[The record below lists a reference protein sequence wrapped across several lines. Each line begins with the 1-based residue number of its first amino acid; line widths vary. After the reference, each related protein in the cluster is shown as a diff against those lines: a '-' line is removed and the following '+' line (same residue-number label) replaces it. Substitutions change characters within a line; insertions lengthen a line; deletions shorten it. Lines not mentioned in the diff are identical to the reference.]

1 MPSPSRVNSPSV
13 SSTRLL
19 CWVQALMKY
28 LAATTSAYNPVP
40 RRSAQFVASAVG
52 PLNAS
57 MLSASGVRNAQRD
70 FPSI

>member
-1 MPSPSRVNSPSV
+1 
-13 SSTRLL
+13 
-19 CWVQALMKY
+19 
-28 LAATTSAYNPVP
+28 
-40 RRSAQFVASAVG
+40 VG